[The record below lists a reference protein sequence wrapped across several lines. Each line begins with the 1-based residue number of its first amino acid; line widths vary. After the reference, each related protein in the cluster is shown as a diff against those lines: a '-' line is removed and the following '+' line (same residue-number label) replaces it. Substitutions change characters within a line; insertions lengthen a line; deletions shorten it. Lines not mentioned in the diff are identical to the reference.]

1 MAIDPDP
8 YRTLGLAR
16 GASIDEIKRAY
27 RRLAKIHHPDAAG
40 EKNVPRFLAIQAAY
54 EQLAGGADG
63 RGPARGPATPRK
75 AWEADPER
83 GDATRRAY
91 GGRARWSP
99 PGSTAAGGPSSG
111 GAAAGGAGSTG
122 TGSRSKAGPR
132 PRPGPTRSGR
142 RGMGGAGAGTA
153 GAAGGTRGEAGAGAG
168 SAGAGG
174 ATAGSGTDAGAAGT
188 PPRSPGS
195 RKRNKA
201 TLGST
206 SYDGVDGPFEPDWRG
221 ASWYGTTS
229 GT

>member
-40 EKNVPRFLAIQAAY
+40 EKNVPRFLAIQTAY

-63 RGPARGPATPRK
+63 RGPMRGPAGPRK

-99 PGSTAAGGPSSG
+99 PGSTGSGPAS
-111 GAAAGGAGSTG
+111 AGGAS
-122 TGSRSKAGPR
+122 
-132 PRPGPTRSGR
+132 
-142 RGMGGAGAGTA
+142 
-153 GAAGGTRGEAGAGAG
+153 
-168 SAGAGG
+168 AGG
-174 ATAGSGTDAGAAGT
+174 ASAG
-188 PPRSPGS
+188 
-195 RKRNKA
+195 
-201 TLGST
+201 
-206 SYDGVDGPFEPDWRG
+206 
-221 ASWYGTTS
+221 
-229 GT
+229 